1 MSFQEISDFSDKQL
15 KALLDEAMTYKNPK
29 DLAHKSETF
38 KVSICDCWAINC
50 LVISSKVAS

>member
-1 MSFQEISDFSDKQL
+1 MSDKQL

-38 KVSICDCWAINC
+38 KVSYE
-50 LVISSKVAS
+50 SG

>member
-1 MSFQEISDFSDKQL
+1 MIVRLIRLFVPFQEISDLSDKQL

-38 KVSICDCWAINC
+38 KVSYE
-50 LVISSKVAS
+50 SG